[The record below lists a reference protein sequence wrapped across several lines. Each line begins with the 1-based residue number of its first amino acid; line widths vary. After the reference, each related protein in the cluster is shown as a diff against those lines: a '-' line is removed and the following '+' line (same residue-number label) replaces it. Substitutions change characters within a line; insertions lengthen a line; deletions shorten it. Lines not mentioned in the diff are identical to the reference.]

1 MTSPLTVARKKRG
14 GHRGWATNLVT
25 ETEVE
30 ESGKLRQGLQMTLV
44 QIESRLRKLEAVQQ
58 PKKQEHTVTSAG
70 ATAASQP
77 SRVRLPKMDIQK
89 FGGRVCEW
97 QEFWDAF
104 NSCIYENKSLTPV
117 EKFTYLRSY
126 LVDSAKACV
135 AGFALTEA
143 NYEAGVE
150 LLKDRFGKSV
160 VVKRAHINGL
170 MNLKPVFSE
179 SDVSRLRA
187 FYDKVETHQRTLTA
201 LGADEESY
209 PSIVVPSLLEKLP
222 ETVRLTITRGEDY
235 EEWRLNELIQNL
247 KAEIELSEKH
257 QNLRLP
263 RKDWPPQDGRRPPG
277 TGNNLFTKFAN
288 QCEFCRRDHPLEK
301 CTRVTD
307 LKERKNII
315 RKYAR
320 CFNCL
325 KGHRSRD
332 CRSNVKCQLCRGP
345 RNTALCEGGGQE

>member
-1 MTSPLTVARKKRG
+1 MTSPLTVARKKCG

-25 ETEVE
+25 KTTEKLSGEITAEELTVCQTGLKERLEILKELDAQVLDLLSGDETTKDADIQTEVE

-58 PKKQEHTVTSAG
+58 PKQQEHTVTSAG

-77 SRVRLPKMDIQK
+77 SRVCLPKMDIQK

-104 NSCIYENKSLTPV
+104 NSCINENKSLLPV

-126 LVDSAKACV
+126 LVDSARACV
-135 AGFALTEA
+135 VGFALTEA
-143 NYEAGVE
+143 NYEVAVE

-209 PSIVVPSLLEKLP
+209 SSIVVPSLLEKLP

-235 EEWRLNELIQNL
+235 EEWRLNKLIQNL
-247 KAEIELSEKH
+247 KAEIELRENTRTYDRYK
-257 QNLRLP
+257 
-263 RKDWPPQDGRRPPG
+263 K
-277 TGNNLFTKFAN
+277 TG
-288 QCEFCRRDHPLEK
+288 CRRTGADLQEQGTICLPSSPTIVRFVEEIIH
-301 CTRVTD
+301 TRSAP
-307 LKERKNII
+307 E
-315 RKYAR
+315 
-320 CFNCL
+320 
-325 KGHRSRD
+325 
-332 CRSNVKCQLCRGP
+332 
-345 RNTALCEGGGQE
+345 